1 MTFHD
6 LTLEFL
12 MHSTH
17 KIDNFPLDKRLG
29 TSLACRAPTR
39 RNVCAD
45 ARSVPKNSG
54 TSLACGRTSFEKRV
68 CVYTVY
74 TYVSP

>member
-1 MTFHD
+1 MTFLD

-17 KIDNFPLDKRLG
+17 KLYNFPLDKRLG
-29 TSLACRAPTR
+29 TSLACRVRTR

-45 ARSVPKNSG
+45 ARSVPENSG
-54 TSLACGRTSFEKRV
+54 TSLACGRTSFEYRV
-68 CVYTVY
+68 YVYTVY